1 MVLEFLGTC
10 STVQLYLV
18 SFGALLLIVA
28 TEIAMGTIPIDISV
42 ARAPKDTV
50 EQEPDFFLKNT
61 KISKFEKYYT

>member
-50 EQEPDFFLKNT
+50 EQEPDFF
-61 KISKFEKYYT
+61 